1 MPVFALQFQ
10 MTFIYNGTSGHGAT
24 FSGEVDIEASGLD
37 TARRKLTSEL
47 ALNALQLALEQDAS
61 FNRSYD
67 NIDIK
72 IRSVEEKT
80 L

>member
-24 FSGEVDIEASGLD
+24 FSGEVDIEASGPD

-72 IRSVEEKT
+72 IRGVEEKT

>member
-10 MTFIYNGTSGHGAT
+10 MTFIYNGTFGHGAT
-24 FSGEVDIEASGLD
+24 FSGEVDIEASGPD
-37 TARRKLTSEL
+37 TARRKLTSKL
-47 ALNALQLALEQDAS
+47 ALNALQLALEQDTS
-61 FNRSYD
+61 FHRNYD
-67 NIDIK
+67 NIDLK